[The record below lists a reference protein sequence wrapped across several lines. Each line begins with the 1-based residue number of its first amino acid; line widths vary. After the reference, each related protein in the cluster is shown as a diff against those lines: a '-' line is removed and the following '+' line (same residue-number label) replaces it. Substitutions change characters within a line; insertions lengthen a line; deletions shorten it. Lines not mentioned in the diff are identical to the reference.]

1 MHTLTGTG
9 SRHRS
14 IEILM
19 ARFDVYANRRGGA
32 FLLDVQTDLITRLS
46 TRVDV
51 ALLPL
56 DAVPTVADRLN
67 PIFEVQGSK
76 VLSVRHLNARQRC
89 SFRCVAQSPER

>member
-32 FLLDVQTDLITRLS
+32 FLLDVQTDLIT
-46 TRVDV
+46 
-51 ALLPL
+51 
-56 DAVPTVADRLN
+56 
-67 PIFEVQGSK
+67 GSAQE
-76 VLSVRHLNARQRC
+76 LTWRFFLWTLCRQ
-89 SFRCVAQSPER
+89 